1 MVHHIFGRCKTALDL
16 AKEASESTASLVGK
30 AEQEGAVFPKRRS
43 SFRPVTPD
51 MGKAR
56 SLSSR
61 DEVSSVADESA
72 SGEEKRAEEQNG
84 SGAATTAPDG
94 EVKPEG
100 SEPAKLNGSLTIKTS
115 EAGGMPLSAS

>member
-51 MGKAR
+51 LGKAR

-61 DEVSSVADESA
+61 DEVSSVAGESA
-72 SGEEKRAEEQNG
+72 SGEEKAMEAQ
-84 SGAATTAPDG
+84 SGPATPNTEG

-100 SEPAKLNGSLTIKTS
+100 SGPAKPNGSLTIKTS